1 MSGAR
6 ATAMTLEGKRALV
19 TGAAQ
24 GIGRAIADALRDAGA
39 SVAMLDK
46 AGIADAPAD
55 VLALKAD
62 VLSEADVLSAMANV
76 QKEFGGLDIVV
87 NNAGILLERGLLDCT
102 IDDFDRVIGVNL
114 RGPFLVGREAIGM
127 MVDQGAGGRVLNI
140 SSELAYLG
148 REDFSLYCASKSGVL
163 GLTRSWARE
172 FAPKILVNAV
182 APGPTDTAMLDI
194 NSMSPEWREKETAI
208 PLGRIGTPDEIAK
221 VVTFLAGPDASFIT
235 GQCYQV
241 NGGAVMP

>member
-1 MSGAR
+1 MSRGHG
-6 ATAMTLEGKRALV
+6 MTGSLEDQRALV

-24 GIGRAIADALRDAGA
+24 GIGRAIADDLLAKGA
-39 SVAMLDK
+39 TVAMLDR
-46 AGIADAPAD
+46 ADIDPIPDNAI
-55 VLALKAD
+55 ALKVD
-62 VLSEADVLSAMANV
+62 ILSEVEV
-76 QKEFGGLDIVV
+76 QNALAEIREKLGGLDIVV

-102 IDDFDRVIGVNL
+102 IDDFDKIIGVNL
-114 RGPFLVGREAIGM
+114 RGTFLVGREAIRM
-127 MVDQGAGGRVLNI
+127 MADQGDGGRVINI

-148 REDFSLYCASKSGVL
+148 REDFSLYCASKAGVL

-172 FAPKILVNAV
+172 FAPNILVNAV

-194 NSMSPEWREKETAI
+194 ESMSPEWRAKETTI
-208 PLGRIGTPDEIAK
+208 PLGRIAAPKEIAK

-235 GQCYQV
+235 GQCYQA

>member
-1 MSGAR
+1 M
-6 ATAMTLEGKRALV
+6 TANAQTLNSLEGKRALV

-24 GIGRAIADALRDAGA
+24 GIGRAIADTLLDAGA
-39 SVAMLDK
+39 NVAMLDK
-46 AGIADAPAD
+46 AGIPDAPAG
-55 VLALKAD
+55 ALQ
-62 VLSEADVLSAMANV
+62 LEADVLLEADVQSAMTQV
-76 QKEFGGLDIVV
+76 RKEFGGLDIVV

-114 RGPFLVGREAIGM
+114 RGPFLVGREAIRM
-127 MVDQGAGGRVLNI
+127 MVGQGRGGRLVNI

-172 FAPKILVNAV
+172 FAPDILVNAV

-194 NSMSPEWREKETAI
+194 DSMSPEWRDKETVI
-208 PLGRIGTPDEIAK
+208 PLGRVGAPSEIAN
-221 VVTFLAGPDASFIT
+221 VVTFLAGPGASFIT

>member
-1 MSGAR
+1 
-6 ATAMTLEGKRALV
+6 MTGSLKGKRALV

-24 GIGRAIADALRDAGA
+24 GIGRAIADALLDAGA
-39 SVAMLDK
+39 NVAMLDK
-46 AGIADAPAD
+46 AGIPDAPANA
-55 VLALKAD
+55 LAL
-62 VLSEADVLSAMANV
+62 EADVLREADVQAAMAEV
-76 QKEFGGLDIVV
+76 QKELGELDVLV
-87 NNAGILLERGLLDCT
+87 NNAGVLLERGLLNCT
-102 IDDFDRVIGVNL
+102 LADFDWVIGVNL
-114 RGPFLVGREAIGM
+114 RGPFLVGREAIRM
-127 MVDQGAGGRVLNI
+127 MVDQGAGGRIINI

-172 FAPKILVNAV
+172 FAPNILVNAV
-182 APGPTDTAMLDI
+182 APGPTNTAMLDI
-194 NSMSPEWREKETAI
+194 ESMSPEWREKETTI
-208 PLGRIGTPDEIAK
+208 PLGRIATPDEIAK

>member
-1 MSGAR
+1 MNGES
-6 ATAMTLEGKRALV
+6 ATAMTLESKRALV
-19 TGAAQ
+19 TGSAQ
-24 GIGRAIADALRDAGA
+24 GIGRAIAEALLDAGA

-46 AGIADAPAD
+46 AGIPDAPTK
-55 VLALKAD
+55 ALTLEAD
-62 VLSEADVLSAMANV
+62 VLSEADVQSAMTKV
-76 QKEFGGLDIVV
+76 RKEFGGLDIVV
-87 NNAGILLERGLLDCT
+87 NNAGILLERGLLDCSL
-102 IDDFDRVIGVNL
+102 DDFDQVIGVNL
-114 RGPFLVGREAIGM
+114 RGPFLVGREAIRM
-127 MVDQGAGGRVLNI
+127 MVDQGTGGRVINI

-172 FAPKILVNAV
+172 FAPKILINAV

>member
-1 MSGAR
+1 MSHG
-6 ATAMTLEGKRALV
+6 MTCSLEGKCALV

-24 GIGRAIADALRDAGA
+24 GIGRAIADALYGAGA
-39 SVAMLDK
+39 NVAMLDK
-46 AGIADAPAD
+46 AVIPNAPAN
-55 VLALKAD
+55 ALTLETD
-62 VLSEADVLSAMANV
+62 ISSEADVQAAMAKV
-76 QKEFGGLDIVV
+76 QKNFGGMDIVV

-102 IDDFDRVIGVNL
+102 TDDFDRVIGVNL
-114 RGPFLVGREAIGM
+114 RGTFLVGREAIRS
-127 MVDQGAGGRVLNI
+127 MVNQSEGGRVINI

-194 NSMSPEWREKETAI
+194 ESMSPEWREKETAI

-221 VVTFLAGPDASFIT
+221 VVTFLAGPHASFIT

>member
-1 MSGAR
+1 MSGDR
-6 ATAMTLEGKRALV
+6 AAALTLKGKSALV

-24 GIGRAIADALRDAGA
+24 GIGRAIAEALLDAGA

-46 AGIADAPAD
+46 ASIPDAPANA
-55 VLALKAD
+55 LALEAD
-62 VLSEADVLSAMANV
+62 VLSEADVQAAMTAV
-76 QKEFGGLDIVV
+76 RKKFGGLDILV

-102 IDDFDRVIGVNL
+102 AADFDRVIGVNL
-114 RGPFLVGREAIGM
+114 RGPFLIGREAIRM
-127 MVDQGAGGRVLNI
+127 MVHQGTGGRVINI

-172 FAPKILVNAV
+172 FAPDILVNAV

-194 NSMSPEWREKETAI
+194 ESMSPEWREKETAI
-208 PLGRIGTPDEIAK
+208 PLGRIGTPQEIAK

>member
-1 MSGAR
+1 M
-6 ATAMTLEGKRALV
+6 TANAQIVDSLAGKRALV
-19 TGAAQ
+19 TGSAQ
-24 GIGRAIADALRDAGA
+24 GIGRAIADALLHAGA

-46 AGIADAPAD
+46 DGIPDAPAD
-55 VLALKAD
+55 ALT
-62 VLSEADVLSAMANV
+62 LEADVLNEIDVRNALAKV
-76 QKEFGGLDIVV
+76 QKKWGGLDIVI

-102 IDDFDRVIGVNL
+102 LDDFDRVIGVNL
-114 RGPFLVGREAIGM
+114 RGTFLVGREAIRM
-127 MVDQGAGGRVLNI
+127 MVDRGKGGRVINI

-172 FAPKILVNAV
+172 FAPNILVNAV

-194 NSMSPEWREKETAI
+194 ESMSPEWREKETSI
-208 PLGRIGTPDEIAK
+208 PLGRVAKPEEIAK

>member
-1 MSGAR
+1 M
-6 ATAMTLEGKRALV
+6 TADAQIVYSLKGKRALV

-24 GIGRAIADALRDAGA
+24 GIGRAIAEALRDAGA
-39 SVAMLDK
+39 NVAMLDK
-46 AGIADAPAD
+46 AIIPDAPVNALTLEAD
-55 VLALKAD
+55 VS
-62 VLSEADVLSAMANV
+62 SEADVQAAMAKV
-76 QKEFGGLDIVV
+76 QKEFGGLDVVV

-102 IDDFDRVIGVNL
+102 VDDFDRVIGVNL
-114 RGPFLVGREAIGM
+114 RGPFLVGREAIRM
-127 MVDQGAGGRVLNI
+127 MAHQGKGGRVINI

-172 FAPKILVNAV
+172 FAPDILVNAV